1 MRIMLQFHTYRIFV
15 VLGMPTGTVVKPL
28 PLQSSLA
35 PELESGSQ
43 VQLVVSSTFKN
54 TTSREKEENTVF
66 IPLSS

>member
-1 MRIMLQFHTYRIFV
+1 VRIMLQFHTYRIFV

>member
-66 IPLSS
+66 IHLSS

>member
-1 MRIMLQFHTYRIFV
+1 MLQFHTYRIFV
-15 VLGMPTGTVVKPL
+15 VLGMPTGTVLKPL

>member
-1 MRIMLQFHTYRIFV
+1 MLQFHTYRIFV

-43 VQLVVSSTFKN
+43 VQLVVSSICKI
-54 TTSREKEENTVF
+54 TTSREKDEDKILT
-66 IPLSS
+66 PLSS

>member
-1 MRIMLQFHTYRIFV
+1 VRIMLQFHTYRIFV
-15 VLGMPTGTVVKPL
+15 VLGMPTGTVLKPL

-66 IPLSS
+66 IHLSS

>member
-15 VLGMPTGTVVKPL
+15 VLGMPTGTVLKPL